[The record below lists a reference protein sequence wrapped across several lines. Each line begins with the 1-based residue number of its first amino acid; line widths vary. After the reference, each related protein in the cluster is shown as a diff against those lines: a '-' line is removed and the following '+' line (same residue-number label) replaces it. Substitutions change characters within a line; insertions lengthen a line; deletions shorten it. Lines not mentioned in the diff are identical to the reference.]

1 MGVDPELVASLTAA
15 VRSAPDDHP
24 LRLHLVAALIQADRY
39 DDALHHC
46 AFILERV
53 PNHHGALSA
62 AARAAEAAGY
72 QERADAYRR
81 LASIGGDARPV
92 SDAPVTDG
100 AREVP
105 GSDSDEVVR
114 LSTGDIGNG
123 ETNLGE
129 VERSFVTLADVGG
142 MENVKKRLE
151 VAFLMPLRNPE
162 LRQLYGKSLRGGLL
176 LYGPPGC
183 GKTFIARAVAGELA
197 ANFYAVGLSDVLD
210 MFLGESERKLHEMFE
225 TARRNTPCV
234 LFLDEIDALGQKRTH
249 LRHSAGRNVVNQL
262 LAELD
267 GAERS
272 NEGVF
277 VLAATNHPWDVDT
290 ALRRPGRL
298 DRMLVVLPPD
308 EPARVAILNY
318 HLRERPAE
326 AVDITWVAAKTEGF
340 SGADLAHLCE
350 SASEVALEDSVSS
363 GRVRGIATADFKKVL
378 KEVGPSTKAWFDLA
392 RNYALFANEGGT
404 YDDLIAYLERRR

>member
-1 MGVDPELVASLTAA
+1 MGVDPELVTSLTAA
-15 VRSAPDDHP
+15 VRTAPDDHP
-24 LRLHLVAALIQADRY
+24 LRLHLVSVLIEAERY
-39 DDALHHC
+39 DDALQHC
-46 AFILERV
+46 AYILERA
-53 PNHHGALSA
+53 PNHQGALSA
-62 AARAAEAAGY
+62 AARAAETAGY
-72 QERADAYRR
+72 EERADAYRR
-81 LASIGGDARPV
+81 LASLQQEVGTVPV
-92 SDAPVTDG
+92 PRDHESDAADRDRPDELV
-100 AREVP
+100 RLR
-105 GSDSDEVVR
+105 SDEQGR
-114 LSTGDIGNG
+114 TGAVG
-123 ETNLGE
+123 EL
-129 VERSFVTLADVGG
+129 ERSFVTLADVGG
-142 MENVKKRLE
+142 MEEVKRRLE

-210 MFLGESERKLHEMFE
+210 MFLGESERKLHEIFE

-234 LFLDEIDALGQKRTH
+234 LFLDEIDALGQKRSH

-267 GAERS
+267 GADRS
-272 NEGVF
+272 NDGVF

-308 EPARVAILNY
+308 QPARSAILRY

-326 AVDITWVAAKTEGF
+326 AVDTDWVAGKTDGF
-340 SGADLAHLCE
+340 SGADLAHLCD
-350 SASEVALEDSVSS
+350 SASEVALEDSVAS
-363 GRVRGIATADFKKVL
+363 GRARGITTADFKRVL
-378 KEVGPSTKAWFDLA
+378 KDVRPSTKAWFDLA

-404 YDDLIAYLERRR
+404 YDDLIAYMERRR